1 MSLPLLTI
9 SSQLAR
15 EPLPVTGAQQIAF
28 ALVDVRGGAAL
39 GALPRRPLNVAL
51 VLDRSGSMRG
61 PRLQQM
67 KAAVKQFIQHL
78 TPEDI
83 LAIVAYDDMVQLVA
97 PAGPVADPA
106 ATAELVELVEEGG
119 GTAMGLGL
127 SLGLAE
133 VRRHATPERLNR
145 ILLLTD
151 GTTDDGP
158 QCLTLADEAG
168 AEGISIAPIGF
179 GAEWDDALLEGIG
192 TRSGG
197 PPPDYVRAPGDIG
210 AAFLRHLQAARAVVA
225 PGLRLDIRCVA
236 GVTPRRV
243 TRVLPFL
250 RTQDDS
256 ITERNVT
263 MRLGDLAADTPQT
276 FVLEL
281 LVEPKRAG
289 TFRIAQIESSSAGG
303 EAHSIARGDIVV
315 AFSPSVAAPP
325 IVQPIVVFYVE
336 RSNAARIVLRALDDP
351 TTASAIAP
359 AVAQLF
365 DPAGREQLDLLRAGH
380 PLSPEGRK
388 ILLANIRH
396 LTSARRAGGDESFPN
411 RAGDSRPKGSTA

>member
-9 SSQLAR
+9 TSQLAR

-28 ALVDVRGGAAL
+28 ALVDVRGTAAL
-39 GALPRRPLNVAL
+39 NALPRRPLNIAL

-67 KAAVKQFIQHL
+67 KAAVKQFIHSL
-78 TPEDI
+78 TPADI
-83 LAIVAYDDMVQLVA
+83 LTIVTYDDMVQLVT
-97 PAGPVADPA
+97 PAGPVADPDA
-106 ATAELVELVEEGG
+106 LATAVDLVEEGG

-133 VRRHATPERLNR
+133 ARRFAAPERLNR
-145 ILLLTD
+145 IILLTD
-151 GTTDDGP
+151 GTTSDGP
-158 QCLTLADEAG
+158 QCLTLAEEAG

-179 GAEWDDALLEGIG
+179 GAEWDDALLEGIASA
-192 TRSGG
+192 SGG
-197 PPPDYVRAPGDIG
+197 PPPDYVRTPGEIG
-210 AAFLRHLQAARAVVA
+210 TAFLRQLQAARAVVA
-225 PGLRLDIRCVA
+225 PGLRLEIRCVA

-256 ITERNVT
+256 ISERTVSL
-263 MRLGDLAADTPQT
+263 RLGDLAADVHQA

-289 TFRIAQIESSSAGG
+289 TFRIAQIETSGAGG
-303 EAHSIARGDIVV
+303 DTQSIARGEIVV

-325 IVQPIVVFYVE
+325 VVQPVVLFYVE
-336 RSNAARIVLRALDDP
+336 RSNAARIVLRAVEDP

-359 AVAQLF
+359 SVARLF
-365 DPAGREQLDLLRAGH
+365 DSESREQMDMLRAGH

-388 ILLANIRH
+388 VLLAKIRH
-396 LTSARRAGGDESFPN
+396 LTSTRRAGGD
-411 RAGDSRPKGSTA
+411 